1 MKRFLLL
8 DIDGVLNR
16 WDFDQE
22 LFRKLWQLVVE
33 QRQPIS
39 VMKPFLDPSLVARVN
54 LLVRM
59 SKCDVVLSSN
69 WRNLFKH
76 EPTRWNATHKELG
89 LEFKVAGFTEASK
102 ALNRG
107 EQCYQ
112 WMQAEGVFTA
122 GSSTIAV
129 AIDDDPSIGVLPEAN
144 FVRCDPNYGLKVRE
158 AREAFRKLHGVAEGD
173 VCEGEAAFADEA
185 MQLDAVAWKTRHSG
199 LVGLAAREA
208 MPFESKGR
216 K

>member
-1 MKRFLLL
+1 MSADGDIWRVLVL

-16 WDFDQE
+16 WDFDQD
-22 LFRKLWQLVVE
+22 LFRKLWAAVVE
-33 QRQPIS
+33 GRKS
-39 VMKPFLDPSLVARVN
+39 VGVMKQFLDPSLVA
-54 LLVRM
+54 LLHLLIRHA
-59 SKCDVVLSSN
+59 KCDVVLSSN

-76 EPTRWNATHKELG
+76 EPARWNATHKELG

-129 AIDDDPSIGVLPEAN
+129 AIDDDPSIGALPA
-144 FVRCDPNYGLKVRE
+144 D
-158 AREAFRKLHGVAEGD
+158 HS
-173 VCEGEAAFADEA
+173 EAA
-185 MQLDAVAWKTRHSG
+185 VAKLRA
-199 LVGLAAREA
+199 LRRALRER
-208 MPFESKGR
+208 GQR
-216 K
+216 